1 MNRKAVIYS
10 RVSTNEQTV
19 ENQLRVL
26 REVAEKRGL
35 EVVREISDEGI
46 SGAKGRNERPG
57 FDELI
62 KGSVKNEWDII
73 LVWDVSRLGRSLK
86 HLVSFLEDIQSAR
99 CDMYIHQ
106 SGIDTSTASGK
117 MMFGMLSVFSEFE
130 RSMIRERVI
139 AGQQRAVANGVKL
152 GRKTNVNDGI
162 ITAVYHMRQNNV
174 PIKRIAKDLQIG
186 VGTVYKILDK
196 VAQWIMNS
204 IEDFKKIEIIHWVS
218 VCISSKTRH
227 TL

>member
-19 ENQLRVL
+19 ENQLKVL

-86 HLVSFLEDIQSAR
+86 HLVSFLEDIQSAH

-139 AGQQRAVANGVKL
+139 AGQQRAKSEGKHI
-152 GRKTNVNDGI
+152 GRPTNVNDGI
-162 ITAVYHMRQNNV
+162 INAVYQLRQNNV
-174 PIKRIAKDLQIG
+174 PISRIAKDLQIG

-196 VAQWIMNS
+196 VA
-204 IEDFKKIEIIHWVS
+204 
-218 VCISSKTRH
+218 
-227 TL
+227 

>member
-1 MNRKAVIYS
+1 MHKKAVIYS

-19 ENQLRVL
+19 DNQLKVL
-26 REVAEKRGL
+26 REVAKKRGL

-46 SGAKGRNERPG
+46 SGATGRDVRKG

-62 KGSVKNEWDII
+62 KGSIRNEWDII

-86 HLVSFLEDIQSAR
+86 HLVSFLEDIQSAN

-106 SGIDTSTASGK
+106 SGIDTSTPSGK

-139 AGQQRAVANGVKL
+139 AGQQRAKSEGKHI
-152 GRKTNVNDGI
+152 GRPTNVNDGI
-162 ITAVYHMRQNNV
+162 ITAVYQLRQNNV

-196 VAQWIMNS
+196 VA
-204 IEDFKKIEIIHWVS
+204 
-218 VCISSKTRH
+218 
-227 TL
+227 

>member
-10 RVSTNEQTV
+10 RVSTNDQTV
-19 ENQLRVL
+19 DNQLKVL
-26 REVAEKRGL
+26 REVAERKGL

-46 SGAKGRNERPG
+46 SGAKGRDERKG

-62 KGSVKNEWDII
+62 KGAVRKEFDII

-86 HLVSFLEDIQSAR
+86 HLVSFLDDIQSAR
-99 CDMYIHQ
+99 CDLYIHQ
-106 SGIDTSTASGK
+106 SGLDTSTASGK
-117 MMFGMLSVFSEFE
+117 MMFQLLSVFSEFE

-139 AGQQRAVANGVKL
+139 AGQQRAKAEGKHI

-162 ITAVYHMRQNNV
+162 ITAVYQLRQTNV
-174 PIKRIAKDLQIG
+174 PIKRIAKDLKIG

-196 VAQWIMNS
+196 VA
-204 IEDFKKIEIIHWVS
+204 
-218 VCISSKTRH
+218 
-227 TL
+227 

>member
-19 ENQLRVL
+19 ENQLKVL

-46 SGAKGRNERPG
+46 SGAKGRDERQG

-62 KGSVKNEWDII
+62 KGSVKNQWDII

-86 HLVSFLEDIQSAR
+86 HLVSFLEDIQSAH

-139 AGQQRAVANGVKL
+139 AGQQRAKSEGKHI
-152 GRKTNVNDGI
+152 GRPTNVNDGI
-162 ITAVYHMRQNNV
+162 INAVYQLRQNNV
-174 PIKRIAKDLQIG
+174 PISRIAKDLQIG

-196 VAQWIMNS
+196 VA
-204 IEDFKKIEIIHWVS
+204 
-218 VCISSKTRH
+218 
-227 TL
+227 

>member
-46 SGAKGRNERPG
+46 SGAKGRDERQG

-86 HLVSFLEDIQSAR
+86 HLVSFLEDIQSAH

-106 SGIDTSTASGK
+106 SGIDTSTTSGK

-196 VAQWIMNS
+196 VA
-204 IEDFKKIEIIHWVS
+204 
-218 VCISSKTRH
+218 
-227 TL
+227 

>member
-19 ENQLRVL
+19 ENQLKVL
-26 REVAEKRGL
+26 REVVEKRGL

-46 SGAKGRNERPG
+46 SGAKGRDERPG

-62 KGSVKNEWDII
+62 KGSIKNEWDII

-86 HLVSFLEDIQSAR
+86 HLVSFLEDIQSAH
-99 CDMYIHQ
+99 CDLYIHQ

-186 VGTVYKILDK
+186 VGTVYKILDE
-196 VAQWIMNS
+196 VA
-204 IEDFKKIEIIHWVS
+204 
-218 VCISSKTRH
+218 
-227 TL
+227 

>member
-19 ENQLRVL
+19 ENQLKVL

-35 EVVREISDEGI
+35 EVIIEISDEGI
-46 SGAKGRNERPG
+46 SGSKGRDERPG

-62 KGSVKNEWDII
+62 KGSIKNEWDII

-86 HLVSFLEDIQSAR
+86 HLVSFLEDIQSAH
-99 CDMYIHQ
+99 CDLYIHQ

-196 VAQWIMNS
+196 VA
-204 IEDFKKIEIIHWVS
+204 
-218 VCISSKTRH
+218 
-227 TL
+227 

>member
-19 ENQLRVL
+19 ENQLKVL

-46 SGAKGRNERPG
+46 SGAKGRDERQG

-86 HLVSFLEDIQSAR
+86 HLVSFLEDIQSAH

-139 AGQQRAVANGVKL
+139 AGQQRAKSEGKHI
-152 GRKTNVNDGI
+152 GRPTNVNDGI
-162 ITAVYHMRQNNV
+162 INAVYQLRQNNV
-174 PIKRIAKDLQIG
+174 PISRIAKDLQIG

-196 VAQWIMNS
+196 VA
-204 IEDFKKIEIIHWVS
+204 
-218 VCISSKTRH
+218 
-227 TL
+227 

>member
-19 ENQLRVL
+19 ENQLKVL
-26 REVAEKRGL
+26 REVVEKRGL

-46 SGAKGRNERPG
+46 SGAKGRDERPG

-86 HLVSFLEDIQSAR
+86 HLVSFLEDIQSAH

-139 AGQQRAVANGVKL
+139 AGQQRAKAQGKHI
-152 GRKTNVNDGI
+152 GRRTNVNDGI
-162 ITAVYHMRQNNV
+162 ITAVYQLRQNNV

-196 VAQWIMNS
+196 VA
-204 IEDFKKIEIIHWVS
+204 
-218 VCISSKTRH
+218 
-227 TL
+227 

>member
-86 HLVSFLEDIQSAR
+86 HLVSFLEDIQSVR

-139 AGQQRAVANGVKL
+139 AGQQRAKSEGKHI
-152 GRKTNVNDGI
+152 GRPTNVNDGI
-162 ITAVYHMRQNNV
+162 INAVYQLRQNNV
-174 PIKRIAKDLQIG
+174 PISRIAKDLQIG

-196 VAQWIMNS
+196 VA
-204 IEDFKKIEIIHWVS
+204 
-218 VCISSKTRH
+218 
-227 TL
+227 

>member
-46 SGAKGRNERPG
+46 SGAKGRDERQG

-86 HLVSFLEDIQSAR
+86 HLVSFLEDIQSAH

-139 AGQQRAVANGVKL
+139 AGQQRAKEEGKHI
-152 GRKTNVNDGI
+152 GRPTNVNDGI
-162 ITAVYHMRQNNV
+162 INAVYQLRQNNV
-174 PIKRIAKDLQIG
+174 PISRIAKDLQIG

-196 VAQWIMNS
+196 VA
-204 IEDFKKIEIIHWVS
+204 
-218 VCISSKTRH
+218 
-227 TL
+227 

>member
-1 MNRKAVIYS
+1 MNRAVIYS

-46 SGAKGRNERPG
+46 SGAKGRDERQG

-86 HLVSFLEDIQSAR
+86 HLVSFLEDIQSAH

-174 PIKRIAKDLQIG
+174 PISRIAKDLQIG
-186 VGTVYKILDK
+186 VGTVYKILDE
-196 VAQWIMNS
+196 VA
-204 IEDFKKIEIIHWVS
+204 
-218 VCISSKTRH
+218 
-227 TL
+227 

>member
-1 MNRKAVIYS
+1 MNKAVIYS

-46 SGAKGRNERPG
+46 SGAKGRDERQG

-86 HLVSFLEDIQSAR
+86 HLVSFLEDIQSAH

-196 VAQWIMNS
+196 VA
-204 IEDFKKIEIIHWVS
+204 
-218 VCISSKTRH
+218 
-227 TL
+227 

>member
-1 MNRKAVIYS
+1 MNNKAVIYS
-10 RVSTNEQTV
+10 RVSTNEQTI
-19 ENQLRVL
+19 ENQLKVL

-35 EVVREISDEGI
+35 EVIREISDEGI
-46 SGAKGRNERPG
+46 SGAKGRDARKG

-62 KGSVKNEWDII
+62 TGSIRKEWDII

-86 HLVSFLEDIQSAR
+86 HLVSFLEDVQSAK
-99 CDMYIHQ
+99 CDLYIHQ
-106 SGIDTSTASGK
+106 SGIDTSTSSGK

-139 AGQQRAVANGVKL
+139 AGQQRAVANGIKL

-186 VGTVYKILDK
+186 VGTVYKVLDLYK
-196 VAQWIMNS
+196 VA
-204 IEDFKKIEIIHWVS
+204 
-218 VCISSKTRH
+218 
-227 TL
+227 

>member
-1 MNRKAVIYS
+1 MHKKAVIYS

-19 ENQLRVL
+19 DNQLKVL

-46 SGAKGRNERPG
+46 SGATGRDARKG

-62 KGSVKNEWDII
+62 KGSIKNEWDII

-86 HLVSFLEDIQSAR
+86 HLVSFLEDIQSAH

-196 VAQWIMNS
+196 VA
-204 IEDFKKIEIIHWVS
+204 
-218 VCISSKTRH
+218 
-227 TL
+227 

>member
-1 MNRKAVIYS
+1 MNRAVIYS

-46 SGAKGRNERPG
+46 SGAKGRDERQG

-86 HLVSFLEDIQSAR
+86 HLVSFLEDIQSAH
-99 CDMYIHQ
+99 CDVYIHQ

-196 VAQWIMNS
+196 VA
-204 IEDFKKIEIIHWVS
+204 
-218 VCISSKTRH
+218 
-227 TL
+227 

>member
-19 ENQLRVL
+19 ENQLKVL

-46 SGAKGRNERPG
+46 SGAKGRDERPG

-73 LVWDVSRLGRSLK
+73 LVWDVTRLGRSLK
-86 HLVSFLEDIQSAR
+86 HLVSFLEDIQSAH

-162 ITAVYHMRQNNV
+162 ITAVYHMRQNNI

-196 VAQWIMNS
+196 VA
-204 IEDFKKIEIIHWVS
+204 
-218 VCISSKTRH
+218 
-227 TL
+227 

>member
-1 MNRKAVIYS
+1 MNNKAVIYS
-10 RVSTNEQTV
+10 RVSTTNGQTV
-19 ENQLRVL
+19 DNQLKVL
-26 REVAEKRGL
+26 REVAEKKGL
-35 EVVREISDEGI
+35 EIVKEISDEGI
-46 SGAKGRNERPG
+46 SGAKGRDEREG

-62 KGSVKNEWDII
+62 KGAVKKDFDII

-99 CDMYIHQ
+99 CDLYIHN
-106 SGIDTSTASGK
+106 SGIDTSTSSGK

-139 AGQQRAVANGVKL
+139 AGQQRAKAQGKHI

-196 VAQWIMNS
+196 AA
-204 IEDFKKIEIIHWVS
+204 
-218 VCISSKTRH
+218 
-227 TL
+227 

>member
-19 ENQLRVL
+19 ENQLKVL

-46 SGAKGRNERPG
+46 SGAKGRDERQG

-62 KGSVKNEWDII
+62 KGSVKNQWDII

-86 HLVSFLEDIQSAR
+86 HLVSFLEDIQSAH

-106 SGIDTSTASGK
+106 SGIDTSTPSGK

-186 VGTVYKILDK
+186 VGTVYKILEK
-196 VAQWIMNS
+196 VA
-204 IEDFKKIEIIHWVS
+204 
-218 VCISSKTRH
+218 
-227 TL
+227 

>member
-1 MNRKAVIYS
+1 MRAVLYS
-10 RVSTNEQTV
+10 RISTNEQTV
-19 ENQLRVL
+19 ENQLKVL
-26 REVAEKRGL
+26 REVAEKKGL

-46 SGAKGRNERPG
+46 SGAKGRDERKG

-62 KGSVKNEWDII
+62 KGSIKRDWDII
-73 LVWDVSRLGRSLK
+73 LCWDVSRLGRSLK
-86 HLVSFLEDIQSAR
+86 HLVSFLEDVQSAK
-99 CDMYIHQ
+99 CDLYIHQ
-106 SGIDTSTASGK
+106 SGIDTSSASGK

-139 AGQQRAVANGVKL
+139 AGQKRAVANGVRL

-196 VAQWIMNS
+196 VA
-204 IEDFKKIEIIHWVS
+204 
-218 VCISSKTRH
+218 
-227 TL
+227 